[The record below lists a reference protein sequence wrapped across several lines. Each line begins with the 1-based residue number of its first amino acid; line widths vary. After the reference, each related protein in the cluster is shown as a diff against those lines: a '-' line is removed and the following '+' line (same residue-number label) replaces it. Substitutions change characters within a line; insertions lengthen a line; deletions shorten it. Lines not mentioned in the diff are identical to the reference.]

1 MAGCDGWPSGFFQDT
16 YMPKP
21 TATKTEERPDIV
33 TLASETI
40 MGDLRD
46 FLLDRLKHDHNPLP
60 WNMRPEKE
68 QAETI
73 ERTTSAV
80 RTWVHRACTLIA
92 AGGQQA
98 ARGSLVKFQ
107 AKDGIQMQINIESTD
122 PLRHALMDH
131 VGQPVMVIL
140 ADVEQ
145 HQGERSAPRVTPDQ
159 GALMDDE
166 PKDDD

>member
-1 MAGCDGWPSGFFQDT
+1 MAKAAADT
-16 YMPKP
+16 K
-21 TATKTEERPDIV
+21 ERPDII
-33 TLASETI
+33 TLATETL

-60 WNMRPEKE
+60 WNMRPEKD

-92 AGGQQA
+92 AGGVQA

-107 AKDGIQMQINIESTD
+107 AKDGIQMQINVGISD

-140 ADVEQ
+140 ADVEA
-145 HQGERSAPRVTPDQ
+145 HQGERSAVKPTPDQ
-159 GALMDDE
+159 ASILDDE
-166 PKDDD
+166 PDEQEAVD